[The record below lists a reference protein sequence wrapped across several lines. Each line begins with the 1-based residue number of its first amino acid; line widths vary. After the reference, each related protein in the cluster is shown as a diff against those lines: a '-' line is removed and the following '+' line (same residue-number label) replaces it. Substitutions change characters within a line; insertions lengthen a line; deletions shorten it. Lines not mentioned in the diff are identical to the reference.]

1 MAESKI
7 ELVVDGIDLDDE
19 STDITL
25 AECFPGM
32 LWGSKDGIVTVT
44 QIIESTDS
52 VFEASNLARRIIDVL
67 DARAIRWN
75 DDFVGYAEIARRSDV
90 TSEAV
95 RLWAT
100 GKRGPKTFPHPRGYV
115 GMSSHRSPIWR
126 WSDVSIWLDAEMHLG
141 DGVGYPTDEQI
152 AMINHNLVWMNSG
165 FGNIKTYSHAAA
177 PSLRITAH
185 LSDAKLPV
193 VNVGPERVRSWVR
206 TS

>member
-44 QIIESTDS
+44 Q
-52 VFEASNLARRIIDVL
+52 IIDVL